1 MTVRKLSISA
11 GLVLA
16 TALAFGTVVPSAAVG
31 LDAQAKTVA
40 GVTPAAKAK
49 KISKA
54 KLKKGE
60 YGYELLTYANS
71 KHTCAIARSRT
82 LDYGKLS
89 CVATARL
96 KQAAD
101 LQRPMV
107 KALKKGTDW
116 SRVNLKQDAIGEPR
130 AKKGATKA
138 HRDYR
143 RAEVD
148 TITLDY
154 INLYSTQHVP
164 SWTVLLAQAPGSSKW
179 HYGNKKFYGKK
190 ETPSCY
196 EMEGLNG
203 TVANAWAG
211 TNCSYFNA
219 QSKQVKRKIQASEL
233 TTSGIACSAC
243 SARHHDS
250 RPIGNGIEYRAQV
263 RRFERPDA
271 VRTCPGSLSSVAFGG
286 QGGCCCSSVCLSRE
300 YASCVIGARRG
311 SCAGE
316 KTVGDAAGHVGR
328 DGCVG

>member
-54 KLKKGE
+54 KLKKMSPTAYAKHVNKAASKASGSKGRKTASLGVFKVPKGSWHVMLRKGKMRTYEGNGKYIKAAIKQLKRDGLKRTGKKSKKRVVKKGE

-179 HYGNKKFYGKK
+179 HYGDKKFYGKK

-219 QSKQVKRKIQASEL
+219 QSKQVKRKIQAW
-233 TTSGIACSAC
+233 
-243 SARHHDS
+243 D
-250 RPIGNGIEYRAQV
+250 
-263 RRFERPDA
+263 
-271 VRTCPGSLSSVAFGG
+271 
-286 QGGCCCSSVCLSRE
+286 
-300 YASCVIGARRG
+300 
-311 SCAGE
+311 
-316 KTVGDAAGHVGR
+316 
-328 DGCVG
+328 